1 MDKRS
6 IDVEK
11 KQALEVFLES
21 GIWDLRLCQNVSQ
34 KRRVHREHRDHA
46 AKKYQ
51 RDNGQ
56 DDKYCSAKRVLL
68 FFMVWERGGVC
79 KIGRDYVQI
88 FDEFMRSIADD

>member
-6 IDVEK
+6 VDIEK
-11 KQALEVFLES
+11 KQALEVSLES

-51 RDNGQ
+51 RQNGEG
-56 DDKYCSAKRVLL
+56 DKNCSAKWVPL
-68 FFMVWERGGVC
+68 FFLVREW
-79 KIGRDYVQI
+79 
-88 FDEFMRSIADD
+88 